1 MVELI
6 DYINRGGIIVY
17 ILIGLNIIGF
27 TIMFWKLIIITI
39 AKFNKDRVVK
49 KIIESME
56 KSNDKYEEKTLDNAL
71 DKYVKGLESG
81 LNTVK
86 IIASIA
92 PLLGLLG
99 TVVGV
104 LNSFDSISK
113 SGLGDPSVF
122 STGISIALITTVAG
136 LIVAIPHYVGY
147 NYLVGF
153 IDKLEHKIEE
163 KVISKIWEENQ
174 EKQLHQILHR

>member
-6 DYINRGGIIVY
+6 DYINRGGVIVY
-17 ILIGLNIIGF
+17 ILIGLNVIGF

-49 KIIESME
+49 KIIELME

-71 DKYVKGLESG
+71 DKYVKGLENG

-99 TVVGV
+99 TVIGV

-163 KVISKIWEENQ
+163 KVISKI
-174 EKQLHQILHR
+174 